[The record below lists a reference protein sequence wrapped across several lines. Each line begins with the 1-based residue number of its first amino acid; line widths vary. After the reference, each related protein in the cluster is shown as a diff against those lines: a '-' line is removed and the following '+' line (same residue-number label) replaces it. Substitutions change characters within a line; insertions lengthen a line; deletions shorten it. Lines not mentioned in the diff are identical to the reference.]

1 MEILDSEKRRARNL
15 IWNAA
20 ADYSFEPDFKAYDE
34 EGRAD
39 LYWNSIIG
47 AVRKNYGAETIEGLF
62 EALHGCTQEQL
73 FEQLLWLG
81 LEHAVYQREAP
92 RRPALPSL
100 RRSYARRVLTEN
112 ADPDPSDVLAVLEN
126 AHFRR
131 ALGEADPAM
140 LPRDR
145 ELLNAL
151 EFPPDLDG
159 PAIAKRAL
167 DFLHTYFHFTP
178 GQTQA
183 QEAEERRRHR
193 PLLTLFRRRS
203 EADLL
208 PAVRAF
214 GHGFGEHL
222 VKGQGGGPDAMP
234 AQRQLT
240 DYNQAQ
246 TEAALRKYMR
256 GYFGAPLY
264 DQQQLESLE
273 RELCVDDHRGCHL
286 YYATGDDTPEKLK
299 GYVAAQRRN
308 ALKQM
313 ELNRAAYEADA
324 VRHRTSIR
332 RLTARI
338 RNAMLAYLQPT
349 PVRSASGT
357 LDAGRIW
364 RGIYL
369 DDDKVF
375 TRILQSDP
383 GDLSVD
389 ILLDASS
396 SQIDRQAVV
405 AAQGYMIAESLT
417 RCHIPVRV
425 SSFCSL
431 SGYTVV
437 TRYRDYFEADK
448 NERIFNY
455 FTTGCNRDGLAVR
468 ALAKGLEDSPSEHK
482 LVILLSDVKPNDVI
496 QISRGGNF
504 VDYARDAGIQNT
516 AMEIRALTY
525 KGIQVMCVFTGKD
538 DDLPAAHTIYG
549 RNFARIRS
557 LDQFADTV
565 GALIQNQIRSL

>member
-1 MEILDSEKRRARNL
+1 MRA
-15 IWNAA
+15 
-20 ADYSFEPDFKAYDE
+20 
-34 EGRAD
+34 
-39 LYWNSIIG
+39 
-47 AVRKNYGAETIEGLF
+47 
-62 EALHGCTQEQL
+62 
-73 FEQLLWLG
+73 
-81 LEHAVYQREAP
+81 
-92 RRPALPSL
+92 
-100 RRSYARRVLTEN
+100 
-112 ADPDPSDVLAVLEN
+112 
-126 AHFRR
+126 
-131 ALGEADPAM
+131 
-140 LPRDR
+140 
-145 ELLNAL
+145 
-151 EFPPDLDG
+151 
-159 PAIAKRAL
+159 
-167 DFLHTYFHFTP
+167 
-178 GQTQA
+178 
-183 QEAEERRRHR
+183 
-193 PLLTLFRRRS
+193 
-203 EADLL
+203 
-208 PAVRAF
+208 
-214 GHGFGEHL
+214 
-222 VKGQGGGPDAMP
+222 
-234 AQRQLT
+234 
-240 DYNQAQ
+240 
-246 TEAALRKYMR
+246 
-256 GYFGAPLY
+256 YFGAPLY
-264 DQQQLESLE
+264 SQQELAGLEQ
-273 RELCVDDHRGCHL
+273 ELCVDEHRGCHL
-286 YYATGDDTPEKLK
+286 YYATGDDTHEKLK

-308 ALKQM
+308 ALRQM
-313 ELNRAAYEADA
+313 ELNRQAYEADA
-324 VRHRTSIR
+324 TRHRTSIR

-349 PVRSASGT
+349 PVRAASGA

-364 RGIYL
+364 RGVYL

-383 GDLSVD
+383 GELSVD

-437 TRYRDYFEADK
+437 TRYRDYFETDK

-468 ALAKGLEDSPSEHK
+468 ALARGLEDSPSEHK

-496 QISRGGNF
+496 QMNHGGSF
-504 VDYARDAGIQNT
+504 VDYAGDNGIQNT

>member
-20 ADYSFEPDFKAYDE
+20 GDYHFEPDFKAYDD

-47 AVRKNYGAETIEGLF
+47 AVRKNYGPETIDALF
-62 EALHGCTQEQL
+62 AAFHGCRDEALYEQL
-73 FEQLLWLG
+73 VWLG
-81 LEHAVYQREAP
+81 LENAVYQRESPHRLAL
-92 RRPALPSL
+92 PAL
-100 RRSYARRVLTEN
+100 RRRYARWVLSQCAGIGDGELL
-112 ADPDPSDVLAVLEN
+112 PRLEE

-131 ALGEADPAM
+131 ALGEDPAM
-140 LPRDR
+140 TKEDR
-145 ELLNAL
+145 KLLDSL
-151 EFPPDLDG
+151 EFSGELDG
-159 PAIAKRAL
+159 PELSQAAL
-167 DFLHTYFHFTP
+167 DFLHDHFGFVP
-178 GQTQA
+178 GKTQTE
-183 QEAEERRRHR
+183 EAEALRKHR
-193 PLLTLFRRRS
+193 PWFLFGRS
-203 EADLL
+203 RALDGL
-208 PAVRAF
+208 PAVRTF
-214 GHGFGEHL
+214 GFGYGEHL
-222 VKGQGGGPDAMP
+222 VAGQGGGPNAEP
-234 AQRQLT
+234 VQRRLT
-240 DYNQAQ
+240 DYNLAQ

-264 DQQQLESLE
+264 DQSQVESLE
-273 RELCVDDHRGCHL
+273 RELCVDEHQGCHL
-286 YYATGDDTPEKLK
+286 YYATGDDTHEKLK

-308 ALKQM
+308 ALRQM

-324 VRHRTSIR
+324 TRHRTSIR

-349 PVRSASGT
+349 PVRAASGA

-364 RGIYL
+364 RGVYL

-437 TRYRDYFEADK
+437 TRYRDYYETGK
-448 NERIFNY
+448 NDRIFNY
-455 FTTGCNRDGLAVR
+455 FTTGCNRDGLAIR

-496 QISRGGNF
+496 QMNHSGSF
-504 VDYARDAGIQNT
+504 VEYAADNGIQNT
-516 AMEIRALTY
+516 AMEIRSLTY
-525 KGIQVMCVFTGKD
+525 KGINVMCVFTGND
-538 DDLPAAHTIYG
+538 DDLPAAHTVYG

-565 GALIQNQIRSL
+565 GSLIQNQIRSL

>member
-1 MEILDSEKRRARNL
+1 MEIRDSEKRRARNL

-34 EGRAD
+34 DGRAD

-73 FEQLLWLG
+73 YEQLLWLG

-159 PAIAKRAL
+159 PAIAERAL

-193 PLLTLFRRRS
+193 PLLALFRRRS

-208 PAVRAF
+208 PSVRAF

-234 AQRQLT
+234 AQRRLT

-264 DQQQLESLE
+264 DQQQLDALE

-496 QISRGGNF
+496 QINQGGNF
-504 VDYARDAGIQNT
+504 VDYARDVGIQNT

-525 KGIQVMCVFTGKD
+525 KGIQVMCVFTGND

>member
-1 MEILDSEKRRARNL
+1 MEIRDSEKRRARNL

-73 FEQLLWLG
+73 YEQLLWLG
-81 LEHAVYQREAP
+81 LENAVYQREAP

-159 PAIAKRAL
+159 PAIAERAL
-167 DFLHTYFHFTP
+167 GFLHTYFHFTP

-193 PLLTLFRRRS
+193 PLLALFRRRS

-208 PAVRAF
+208 SSVRAF

-234 AQRQLT
+234 AQRRLT

-264 DQQQLESLE
+264 DQQQLDALE
-273 RELCVDDHRGCHL
+273 RELCVDEHRGCHL

-496 QISRGGNF
+496 QINQGGNF
-504 VDYARDAGIQNT
+504 VDYARDVGIQNT

-549 RNFARIRS
+549 RNFARIRT